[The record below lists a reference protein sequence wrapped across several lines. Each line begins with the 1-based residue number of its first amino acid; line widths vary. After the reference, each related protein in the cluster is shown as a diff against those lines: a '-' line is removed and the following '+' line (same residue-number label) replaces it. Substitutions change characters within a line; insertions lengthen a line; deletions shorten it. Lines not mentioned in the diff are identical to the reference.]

1 MAYVY
6 IIIWQLKCFN
16 LMLVNKEDTQAVVWG
31 YLKNSVAAIFKIFTN
46 NLKQVV
52 RKAIARTLTVLN
64 EQRRTAAK
72 DAWKKKRHTPTDLR
86 VKGTKASRTGLTKHQ
101 KALQTPAAAKK
112 SSNFKLR
119 KFAVAKWDYS

>member
-64 EQRRTAAK
+64 EQRPFFITIAK
-72 DAWKKKRHTPTDLR
+72 I
-86 VKGTKASRTGLTKHQ
+86 
-101 KALQTPAAAKK
+101 
-112 SSNFKLR
+112 
-119 KFAVAKWDYS
+119 

>member
-1 MAYVY
+1 M
-6 IIIWQLKCFN
+6 LKFDDFK
-16 LMLVNKEDTQAVVWG
+16 VNKGDNQTVVWSNHRSSITV
-31 YLKNSVAAIFKIFTN
+31 LFRIFAN

-64 EQRRTAAK
+64 EQRRTVAK

-101 KALQTPAAAKK
+101 KSLQTAAAAKK
-112 SSNFKLR
+112 STNFKLR
-119 KFAVAKWDYS
+119 KFAVAKWDYSWKNWSVW

>member
-1 MAYVY
+1 M
-6 IIIWQLKCFN
+6 
-16 LMLVNKEDTQAVVWG
+16 
-31 YLKNSVAAIFKIFTN
+31 
-46 NLKQVV
+46 

-101 KALQTPAAAKK
+101 RNLQTVAAAKK
-112 SSNFKLR
+112 ASNFKLR
-119 KFAVAKWDYS
+119 KFAIAK